1 MEQYFVLTEEMVK
14 KAKTYM
20 PLLEKEKFAQQISDI
35 VVKPKDTAEQNKIGN
50 LPLPELFF
58 EDITQRNYAF
68 LSIVLGY
75 YFDITMEDKGDVW
88 ETYDFYAGKQIFN
101 QLERFKSNPEL
112 KEIVFDLV
120 ADIKDFRK
128 MIDVHIENDITNR
141 NDPLGRL
148 GATMTLLGDPESVK
162 AMLAEVNK
170 LLPEKPSTAKQTKAP
185 KAKQEEKK

>member
-1 MEQYFVLTEEMVK
+1 MKEYFVLTEEMVTN
-14 KAKTYM
+14 AKTYM

-58 EDITQRNYAF
+58 EDVTQRNYAF
-68 LSIVLGY
+68 LSVVLGY
-75 YFDITMEDKGDVW
+75 YFDVTMEDKGDVW
-88 ETYDFYAGKQIFN
+88 ETYDYYAGKQIFN

-112 KEIVFDLV
+112 KEIVFDMI
-120 ADIKDFRK
+120 ADIKDLRK
-128 MIDVHIENDITNR
+128 MIDAHIQNDITNR

-170 LLPEKPSTAKQTKAP
+170 LLPEKKAQKP
-185 KAKQEEKK
+185 KKEVKDTNV